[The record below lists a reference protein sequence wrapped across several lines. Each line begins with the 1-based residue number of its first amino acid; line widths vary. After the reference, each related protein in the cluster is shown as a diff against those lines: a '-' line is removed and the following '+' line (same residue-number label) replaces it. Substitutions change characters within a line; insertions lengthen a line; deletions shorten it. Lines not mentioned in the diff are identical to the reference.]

1 MTLTN
6 IFPQCQDLQ
15 SQVEVILQL
24 LQQEPN
30 LRSQQ
35 DGSIVQASLRKAI
48 APTFEIVFAGAFS
61 AGKSMLINALLE
73 RELLYSAEG
82 HATGTECKIA
92 FAKAGEE
99 RVVLTF
105 LSEIEVR
112 EQIQALCQL
121 IGQIAP
127 SNVNQVEVLKQ
138 LQTLTLAVIEQEGG
152 KSKSKRAKDAD
163 ALNLLIEGF
172 INNRDRISSVAN
184 ATYSMEQFGFD
195 NLKKAADYARRGA
208 NSAVLKR
215 VEYYCNHPLLQDGN
229 VIIDTPGIDAPVKK
243 DAALTFDKIEH
254 PDTSAVVFVLKTAAT
269 GEMTS
274 EETELSEKMQGNAGI
289 RDRVFYV
296 FNRIDETWTN
306 DQLRDRLN
314 NTISSQFRNSSK
326 IYKTSGLL
334 GFYGS
339 QIKNT
344 SSSDRFGLDTVF
356 AESVKS
362 VGGDEGTP
370 QFVNEFNSYCL
381 VSGKLDISKFPIP
394 YSVLETNVKNEKY
407 VRLLTS
413 LGKGLIE
420 QLIKDSG
427 IEEFRT
433 AITRYLTT
441 EKRPLLFADL
451 ADDLQPICIALRQSY
466 LEAWLHLESQP
477 RDIESIKSQELQKLS
492 QDLKQI
498 GDRFREHIAQEV
510 NVAVASDQNE
520 LLEADYL
527 KLKTRMVRRLDEL
540 ITSFSVAVVHQR
552 AQASHRRNSVVPVMG
567 ILTEGFYLLAN
578 ELEDVL
584 VECSREIINN
594 FFQNLIEKIKKADY
608 YRELYRLLGNDGE
621 TEIYLQ
627 SVMVKAAEALV
638 NEAKTECDRYVR
650 ERPTFYAEGTV
661 GFFQLQQ
668 SLQQACRGYDYQSM
682 IESEPAIRQLLK
694 MDFEYK
700 VKDTVVRTYRQT
712 INQTLN
718 THLLEGAEKQADKI
732 LQQYDRARAYLAQTL
747 EKEAQAKVDSNRKLQ
762 SEIKKNIDA
771 YNDAVSGINQCLE
784 AMQLSRKKLPVVSE
798 SDLSLA
804 PIVVSEVS
812 EVIDA
817 EAVVVDEVDDST
829 EAATSLSQKF

>member
-1 MTLTN
+1 MTLLTL
-6 IFPQCQDLQ
+6 FPQCQDLKA
-15 SQVEVILQL
+15 QVEAILQL

-35 DGSIVQASLRKAI
+35 DGSVVQSSLRKAI

-92 FAKAGEE
+92 FAKTGEE

-105 LSEIEVR
+105 LSEVEVR
-112 EQIQALCQL
+112 EQVQALSQL
-121 IGQIAP
+121 IGQVAP
-127 SNVNQVEVLKQ
+127 ININQPEALKQ
-138 LQTLTLAVIEQEGG
+138 LQTLALSVIEQEGG

-163 ALNLLIEGF
+163 ALNLLLEGF
-172 INNRDRISSVAN
+172 TNNRDRIKSTAN
-184 ATYSMEQFGFD
+184 ATYSMEQFGFE

-215 VEYYCNHPLLQDGN
+215 VEYYCNHPLLEDGN

-243 DAALTFDKIEH
+243 DAALTFDKIQH

-274 EETELSEKMQGNAGI
+274 EETELSEKMQTNAGI

-306 DQLRDRLN
+306 DQLRDRLQ
-314 NTISSQFRNSSK
+314 NTINTQFRNSSK

-344 SSSDRFGLDTVF
+344 SASDRFGLNSVF
-356 AESVKS
+356 SESIKS
-362 VGGDEGTP
+362 VGGQEGTP

-381 VSGKLDISKFPIP
+381 VSGKLDIIKFPIP
-394 YSVLETNVKNEKY
+394 YNVLETNVKNEKY
-407 VRLLTS
+407 VRLLAG
-413 LGKGLIE
+413 LGTGLIG

-466 LEAWLHLESQP
+466 LEAWLQLESQP
-477 RDIESIKSQELQKLS
+477 RDIDAIKSQELQKLS
-492 QDLKQI
+492 RDLKEI
-498 GDRFREHIAQEV
+498 GDRLYEDIAKEV
-510 NVAVASDQNE
+510 NVAVASDRNE
-520 LLEADYL
+520 FLEADYL
-527 KLKTRMVRRLDEL
+527 KLKTKMVKRLDEL
-540 ITSFSVAVVHQR
+540 IVNFSVAVVHQR

-567 ILTEGFYLLAN
+567 ILAEGFYFLAN

-584 VECSREIINN
+584 VECSKEIVTN
-594 FFQNLIEKIKKADY
+594 FFQNLIEKLKKTDY
-608 YRELYRLLGNDGE
+608 YLELYRLLGNDGG
-621 TEIYLQ
+621 TESYLQ
-627 SVMVKAAEALV
+627 SVMLNASDALV

-650 ERPTFYAEGTV
+650 ERPTFYANDTGS
-661 GFFQLQQ
+661 FQLQQ
-668 SLQQACRGYDYQSM
+668 ALFQACRGYDFQSM
-682 IESEPAIRQLLK
+682 IESEPAIRQLLQL
-694 MDFEYK
+694 DFEFK
-700 VKDTVVRTYRQT
+700 VKDTVIRTFRQT

-718 THLLEGAEKQADKI
+718 THLLAGAEKQGDEI

-747 EKEAQAKVDSNRKLQ
+747 EKEAQAKIDNNRRLQ
-762 SEIKKNIDA
+762 GDIKQNIDA
-771 YNDAVSGINQCLE
+771 YNAAVSNINACLE
-784 AMQLSRKKLPVVSE
+784 AMQLSRKKLPAISE
-798 SDLSLA
+798 SDLS
-804 PIVVSEVS
+804 IVPTVAIDVT
-812 EVIDA
+812 DA
-817 EAVVVDEVDDST
+817 ESVAIEETNASLLDDKS
-829 EAATSLSQKF
+829 

>member
-1 MTLTN
+1 MTLSTL
-6 IFPQCQDLQ
+6 FPQCQDLQ
-15 SQVEVILQL
+15 AQVEAILQL

-35 DGSIVQASLRKAI
+35 DGSIVQSSLRKAI

-92 FAKAGEE
+92 FAKTGEE

-105 LSEIEVR
+105 LNEVEVR
-112 EQIQALCQL
+112 EQIQALSQL
-121 IGQIAP
+121 IGQVSPTNINEIEA
-127 SNVNQVEVLKQ
+127 LRQ
-138 LQTLTLAVIEQEGG
+138 LQTLTLNVIELEGG

-172 INNRDRISSVAN
+172 IQNRDRISSVAN
-184 ATYSMEQFGFD
+184 ATYSMEQFNFD
-195 NLKKAADYARRGA
+195 NLKQAADYARRGA

-215 VEYYCNHPLLQDGN
+215 VEYYCNHPLLEDGN

-243 DAALTFDKIEH
+243 DAALTFEKIQH

-274 EETELSEKMQGNAGI
+274 EETELSEKMQSNAGI

-314 NTISSQFRNSSK
+314 HTISSQFRNSSTK

-339 QIKNT
+339 QIKKT
-344 SSSDRFGLDTVF
+344 SISDRFGLDTVF

-362 VGGDEGTP
+362 VGGEEGTP

-381 VSGKLDISKFPIP
+381 VSGKLDITKFPIP

-407 VRLLTS
+407 VRLLSNSGTE
-413 LGKGLIE
+413 LIN

-451 ADDLQPICIALRQSY
+451 ADDLQPICIVLRQSY
-466 LEAWLHLESQP
+466 LEAWLQLESQP
-477 RDIESIKSQELQKLS
+477 RDIEAIKSQELQKLS
-492 QDLKQI
+492 HELKQI
-498 GDRFREHIAQEV
+498 GDRLREHIAQEV
-510 NVAVASDQNE
+510 NVAVASDRDE
-520 LLEADYL
+520 SLEADYM
-527 KLKTRMVRRLDEL
+527 KLKTKMVKRLDEL
-540 ITSFSVAVVHQR
+540 IVSFSVALVHQR

-567 ILTEGFYLLAN
+567 ILTEGFYFLAN

-584 VECSREIINN
+584 VECSKEIINN

-608 YRELYRLLGNDGE
+608 YRELYRLLGNDSE

-627 SVMVKAAEALV
+627 SLMVKASEALV

-650 ERPTFYAEGTV
+650 ERPTFYLEGTT
-661 GFFQLQQ
+661 GFWQLQQ
-668 SLQQACRGYDYQSM
+668 TLQQACRGYDYQSM
-682 IESEPAIRQLLK
+682 IESEPAIRQLLQL
-694 MDFEYK
+694 DFEFK
-700 VKDTVVRTYRQT
+700 VKETVIRTFRQT

-718 THLLEGAEKQADKI
+718 THLLGGADKQADKI
-732 LQQYDRARAYLAQTL
+732 LQQYDRAREYLAQTL
-747 EKEAQAKVDSNRKLQ
+747 EKEAQLKVDNNRRLQ
-762 SEIKKNIDA
+762 GEVKQNIDA
-771 YNDAVSGINQCLE
+771 YNGAVSSINQCLE
-784 AMQLSRKKLPVVSE
+784 AMQLSRKKLPIISE
-798 SDLSLA
+798 SDLSIATFL
-804 PIVVSEVS
+804 PEI
-812 EVIDA
+812 IDA
-817 EAVVVDEVDDST
+817 EYIIDDSQNV
-829 EAATSLSQKF
+829 ELEK

>member
-1 MTLTN
+1 MTLSTL
-6 IFPQCQDLQ
+6 FPQCQDLQ
-15 SQVEVILQL
+15 AQVEAILQL

-35 DGSIVQASLRKAI
+35 DGSIVQSSLRKAI

-92 FAKAGEE
+92 FAKTGEE

-105 LSEIEVR
+105 LNEVEVR
-112 EQIQALCQL
+112 EQIQALSQL
-121 IGQIAP
+121 IGQVSPTNINEIEA
-127 SNVNQVEVLKQ
+127 LRQ
-138 LQTLTLAVIEQEGG
+138 LQTLTLNVIELEGG

-172 INNRDRISSVAN
+172 IQNRDRISSVAN
-184 ATYSMEQFGFD
+184 ATYSMEQFNFD
-195 NLKKAADYARRGA
+195 NLKQAADYARRGA

-215 VEYYCNHPLLQDGN
+215 VEYYCNHPLLEDGN

-243 DAALTFDKIEH
+243 DAALTFEKIQH

-274 EETELSEKMQGNAGI
+274 EETELSEKMQSNAGI

-314 NTISSQFRNSSK
+314 HTISSQFRNSSTK

-339 QIKNT
+339 QIKKT
-344 SSSDRFGLDTVF
+344 SISDRFGLDTVF

-362 VGGDEGTP
+362 VGGEEGTP

-381 VSGKLDISKFPIP
+381 VSGKLDITKFPIP

-407 VRLLTS
+407 VRLLSNSGTE
-413 LGKGLIE
+413 LIN

-451 ADDLQPICIALRQSY
+451 ADDLQPICIVLRQSY
-466 LEAWLHLESQP
+466 LEAWLQLESQP
-477 RDIESIKSQELQKLS
+477 RDIEAIKSQELQKLS
-492 QDLKQI
+492 HELKQI
-498 GDRFREHIAQEV
+498 GDRLREHIAQEV
-510 NVAVASDQNE
+510 NVAVASDRDE
-520 LLEADYL
+520 SLEADYM
-527 KLKTRMVRRLDEL
+527 KLKTKMVKRLDEL
-540 ITSFSVAVVHQR
+540 IVSFSVALVHQR

-567 ILTEGFYLLAN
+567 ILTEGFYFLAN

-584 VECSREIINN
+584 VECSKEIINN

-608 YRELYRLLGNDGE
+608 YRELYRLLGNDSE

-627 SVMVKAAEALV
+627 SLMVKASEALV

-650 ERPTFYAEGTV
+650 ERPTFYLEGTS
-661 GFFQLQQ
+661 GFWQLQQ
-668 SLQQACRGYDYQSM
+668 TLQQACRGYDYQSM
-682 IESEPAIRQLLK
+682 IESEPAIRQLLQL
-694 MDFEYK
+694 DFEFK
-700 VKDTVVRTYRQT
+700 VKETVIRTFRQT

-718 THLLEGAEKQADKI
+718 THLLGGADKQADKI
-732 LQQYDRARAYLAQTL
+732 LQQYDRAREYLAQTL
-747 EKEAQAKVDSNRKLQ
+747 EKEAQLKVDNNRRLQ
-762 SEIKKNIDA
+762 GEVKQNIDA
-771 YNDAVSGINQCLE
+771 YNGAVSNINQCLE
-784 AMQLSRKKLPVVSE
+784 AMQLSRKKLPIISE
-798 SDLSLA
+798 SDLS
-804 PIVVSEVS
+804 I
-812 EVIDA
+812 
-817 EAVVVDEVDDST
+817 
-829 EAATSLSQKF
+829 ATSLPEVIEAGSIIDDSQNIELEK

>member
-1 MTLTN
+1 MTLQTL
-6 IFPQCQDLQ
+6 FPQCQDLQ
-15 SQVEVILQL
+15 SQVEAILQL

-35 DGSIVQASLRKAI
+35 DGSVVQASLRKAI

-92 FAKAGEE
+92 FAIAGEE

-105 LSEIEVR
+105 LNEVEVR

-121 IGQIAP
+121 IGQVPPTNI
-127 SNVNQVEVLKQ
+127 NQIEALKQ
-138 LQTLTLAVIEQEGG
+138 LQTVTLAVIEQEGG

-172 INNRDRISSVAN
+172 INNRDRISSLTN

-243 DAALTFDKIEH
+243 DAALTFEKIQH

-274 EETELSEKMQGNAGI
+274 EETELSEKMQSNAGI

-306 DQLRDRLN
+306 DQLRDRLQ
-314 NTISSQFRNSSK
+314 NTINTQFRNSSK

-344 SSSDRFGLDTVF
+344 SSSNRFGLDSVF

-362 VGGDEGTP
+362 VGGQEGTP

-381 VSGKLDISKFPIP
+381 VSGKLDITKFPIP

-407 VRLLTS
+407 VRLLSS
-413 LGKGLIE
+413 LGTGLIN

-466 LEAWLHLESQP
+466 LEAWHALESQP
-477 RDIESIKSQELQKLS
+477 RDIEAIKSQELQKLS

-498 GDRFREHIAQEV
+498 GDRLRENIAHEV
-510 NVAVASDQNE
+510 NVAVASDRDE

-527 KLKTRMVRRLDEL
+527 RLKTRMVRRLDEL
-540 ITSFSVAVVHQR
+540 IVSFSVALVHQR

-584 VECSREIINN
+584 VECSKEIITN

-608 YRELYRLLGNDGE
+608 YRELYRLLGNDGD
-621 TEIYLQ
+621 TESYLQ
-627 SVMVKAAEALV
+627 SLMVKASEALV

-650 ERPTFYAEGTV
+650 ERPTFYAEGTA
-661 GFFQLQQ
+661 GFWQLQQ
-668 SLQQACRGYDYQSM
+668 TLQQACRGYDYQSM

-694 MDFEYK
+694 LDFEFK
-700 VKDTVVRTYRQT
+700 VKDTVIRTFRQT

-718 THLLEGAEKQADKI
+718 THLLGGADKQADKI
-732 LQQYDRARAYLAQTL
+732 LQQYDRARDYLAQTL
-747 EKEAQAKVDSNRKLQ
+747 EKEAQSKVDNNRRLQ
-762 SEIKKNIDA
+762 GEVKQNIDT
-771 YNDAVSGINQCLE
+771 YNSAVSSINQCLE
-784 AMQLSRKKLPVVSE
+784 AMQLTRKKLPIISE
-798 SDLSLA
+798 SDLS
-804 PIVVSEVS
+804 VSTVTTDVIETES
-812 EVIDA
+812 IVID
-817 EAVVVDEVDDST
+817 DTTS
-829 EAATSLSQKF
+829 SLSDPES

>member
-1 MTLTN
+1 MTLLTL
-6 IFPQCQDLQ
+6 FPQCQDLQ
-15 SQVEVILQL
+15 VQVEAILQL

-35 DGSIVQASLRKAI
+35 DGSVVQSSLRKAI

-92 FAKAGEE
+92 FAKTGEE

-105 LSEIEVR
+105 LNEVEVR
-112 EQIQALCQL
+112 EQIQALAQL
-121 IGQIAP
+121 IREVAP
-127 SNVNQVEVLKQ
+127 TNINEIKALGQ
-138 LQTLTLAVIEQEGG
+138 LQTSTLAIIEQEGG

-215 VEYYCNHPLLQDGN
+215 VEYYCNHPLLEDGN

-243 DAALTFDKIEH
+243 DAALTFEKIQH

-274 EETELSEKMQGNAGI
+274 EETELSEKMQSNAGI

-306 DQLRDRLN
+306 DQLRDRLQ
-314 NTISSQFRNSSK
+314 NTINTQFRNSSK

-344 SSSDRFGLDTVF
+344 SARDRFGLDSVF
-356 AESVKS
+356 VESVKS
-362 VGGDEGTP
+362 VGGQEGTP

-381 VSGKLDISKFPIP
+381 VSGKLDITKFPIP

-407 VRLLTS
+407 VRLLS
-413 LGKGLIE
+413 GLGTGLIG

-427 IEEFRT
+427 LEEFRT

-466 LEAWLHLESQP
+466 LEAWLQLESQP
-477 RDIESIKSQELQKLS
+477 RDIEAIKSQELQKLS
-492 QDLKQI
+492 RDLKEI
-498 GDRFREHIAQEV
+498 GDRLYEDIATEV
-510 NVAVASDQNE
+510 NITVASDRNE
-520 LLEADYL
+520 SLETDYL
-527 KLKTRMVRRLDEL
+527 KLKTKMVRRLDEL
-540 ITSFSVAVVHQR
+540 IIDFSVAVVHQR

-567 ILTEGFYLLAN
+567 ILTEGFYFLAN

-584 VECSREIINN
+584 VECSKEIITN
-594 FFQNLIEKIKKADY
+594 FFQNLIEKIKKTDY
-608 YRELYRLLGNDGE
+608 YLELYRLLGNDGG
-621 TEIYLQ
+621 TENYLQ
-627 SVMVKAAEALV
+627 SLMIKASDAMV

-650 ERPTFYAEGTV
+650 ERPAFYAEGTA
-661 GFFQLQQ
+661 GFWQLQQ
-668 SLQQACRGYDYQSM
+668 TLQLVCRGYDYQSM

-694 MDFEYK
+694 LDFEFK
-700 VKDTVVRTYRQT
+700 VKDTVIRTFRQT

-718 THLLEGAEKQADKI
+718 THLLAGAEKQADEI

-747 EKEAQAKVDSNRKLQ
+747 EKEAQSKIDNNRRLQ
-762 SEIKKNIDA
+762 GDIKQNIDA
-771 YNDAVSGINQCLE
+771 YNAAVSNINGCLE
-784 AMQLSRKKLPVVSE
+784 AMQLSRKKLPVISE
-798 SDLSLA
+798 SDLS
-804 PIVVSEVS
+804 VVQAVA
-812 EVIDA
+812 IDA
-817 EAVVVDEVDDST
+817 IDT
-829 EAATSLSQKF
+829 ESGAINEIELVS

>member
-1 MTLTN
+1 MTLSTL
-6 IFPQCQDLQ
+6 FPQCQDLQ
-15 SQVEVILQL
+15 AQVEAILQL

-35 DGSIVQASLRKAI
+35 DGSIVQSSLRKAI

-92 FAKAGEE
+92 FAKTGEE

-105 LSEIEVR
+105 LNEVEVR
-112 EQIQALCQL
+112 EQIQALSQL
-121 IGQIAP
+121 IGQVSPTNINEIEA
-127 SNVNQVEVLKQ
+127 LRQ
-138 LQTLTLAVIEQEGG
+138 LQTLTLNVIELEGG

-172 INNRDRISSVAN
+172 IQNRDRISSVAN
-184 ATYSMEQFGFD
+184 ATYSMEQFNFD
-195 NLKKAADYARRGA
+195 NLKQAADYARRGA

-215 VEYYCNHPLLQDGN
+215 VEYYCNHPLLEDGN

-243 DAALTFDKIEH
+243 DAALTFEKIQH

-274 EETELSEKMQGNAGI
+274 EETELSEKMQSNAGI

-314 NTISSQFRNSSK
+314 HTISSQFRNSSTK

-339 QIKNT
+339 QIKKT
-344 SSSDRFGLDTVF
+344 SISDRFGLDTVF

-362 VGGDEGTP
+362 VGGEEGTP

-381 VSGKLDISKFPIP
+381 VSGKLDITKFPIP

-407 VRLLTS
+407 VRLLSNSGTE
-413 LGKGLIE
+413 LIN

-451 ADDLQPICIALRQSY
+451 ADDLQPICIVLRQSY
-466 LEAWLHLESQP
+466 LEAWLQLESQP
-477 RDIESIKSQELQKLS
+477 RDIEAIKSQELQKLS
-492 QDLKQI
+492 HELKQI
-498 GDRFREHIAQEV
+498 GDRLREHIAQEV
-510 NVAVASDQNE
+510 NVAVASDRDE
-520 LLEADYL
+520 SLEADYM
-527 KLKTRMVRRLDEL
+527 KLKTKMVKRLDEL
-540 ITSFSVAVVHQR
+540 IVSFSVALVHQR

-567 ILTEGFYLLAN
+567 ILTEGFYFLAN

-584 VECSREIINN
+584 VECSKEIINN

-608 YRELYRLLGNDGE
+608 YRELYRLLGNDSE

-627 SVMVKAAEALV
+627 SLMVKASEALV

-650 ERPTFYAEGTV
+650 ERPEFYAEDHLV
-661 GFFQLQQ
+661 FWQLQQ
-668 SLQQACRGYDYQSM
+668 TLRQACRGYDYQSM
-682 IESEPAIRQLLK
+682 IGAEPAIRQFLK
-694 MDFEYK
+694 LDFEFK
-700 VKDTVVRTYRQT
+700 VKDTVLRTFRQT

-718 THLLEGAEKQADKI
+718 THLLAGADKQADKI
-732 LQQYDRARAYLAQTL
+732 LQQYDRAREYLAQTL
-747 EKEAQAKVDSNRKLQ
+747 EKEAQLKIDNNRRLQ
-762 SEIKKNIDA
+762 GEIKQNIDA
-771 YNDAVSGINQCLE
+771 YNGAVSSINQCLE
-784 AMQLSRKKLPVVSE
+784 AMQLSRKKLPIISE
-798 SDLSLA
+798 SDLLIA
-804 PIVVSEVS
+804 TPISD
-812 EVIDA
+812 VIDA
-817 EAVVVDEVDDST
+817 ESVVIVETNNPSLETEV
-829 EAATSLSQKF
+829 

>member
-1 MTLTN
+1 MTLTTL
-6 IFPQCQDLQ
+6 FPQCQDLQ
-15 SQVEVILQL
+15 TQVEAILQL
-24 LQQEPN
+24 LQQEPT

-35 DGSIVQASLRKAI
+35 DGSVVQSSLRKAI

-92 FAKAGEE
+92 FAKNGEE

-105 LSEIEVR
+105 LSEVEVR
-112 EQIQALCQL
+112 EQVQALSQL
-121 IGQIAP
+121 IGQVAP
-127 SNVNQVEVLKQ
+127 TNINQIEALKQ
-138 LQTLTLAVIEQEGG
+138 VQTLTLAVIEQEGG

-184 ATYSMEQFGFD
+184 ATYSMDDFGFE

-215 VEYYCNHPLLQDGN
+215 VEYYCHHPLLEDGN

-243 DAALTFDKIEH
+243 DAALTFEKIQH

-269 GEMTS
+269 GELTS
-274 EETELSEKMQGNAGI
+274 EETELSEKMQGNPGI

-306 DQLRDRLN
+306 DQLRDRLQ
-314 NTISSQFRNSSK
+314 NTINTQFRNSSK

-344 SSSDRFGLDTVF
+344 SASDRFGLDSVF
-356 AESVKS
+356 AESIKS
-362 VGGDEGTP
+362 VGGQEGTP

-381 VSGKLDISKFPIP
+381 VSGKLDIIKFPIP

-407 VRLLTS
+407 VRLLS
-413 LGKGLIE
+413 GLGTGLIE

-477 RDIESIKSQELQKLS
+477 RDIEAIKSQELQKLS
-492 QDLKQI
+492 RDLKEI
-498 GDRFREHIAQEV
+498 GDRLYEDIAKEV
-510 NVAVASDQNE
+510 NVAVASDHNE

-527 KLKTRMVRRLDEL
+527 RLKGKMVMRLDEL
-540 ITSFSVAVVHQR
+540 IAGFSVAMVHQR

-567 ILTEGFYLLAN
+567 ILTEGFYFLAN

-584 VECSREIINN
+584 VECSKEIVTN
-594 FFQNLIEKIKKADY
+594 FFQNLIEKIKKTDY
-608 YRELYRLLGNDGE
+608 YLELYRLLGNDGG
-621 TEIYLQ
+621 TESYLQ
-627 SVMVKAAEALV
+627 SLMIKASDALV
-638 NEAKTECDRYVR
+638 KEAKTECDRYVR
-650 ERPTFYAEGTV
+650 ERPSFYAEGTA
-661 GFFQLQQ
+661 GFWHLQQ
-668 SLQQACRGYDYQSM
+668 TLFQACRGYDYQSM

-694 MDFEYK
+694 LDFEFK
-700 VKDTVVRTYRQT
+700 VKDTVIRTFRQT

-718 THLLEGAEKQADKI
+718 THLLAGAAKQGDEI

-747 EKEAQAKVDSNRKLQ
+747 EKEAQTKIDHNRRLQ
-762 SEIKKNIDA
+762 GDIKQNIDA
-771 YNDAVSGINQCLE
+771 YNAAVSSINTCLE
-784 AMQLSRKKLPVVSE
+784 AMQLSRKKLPVISE
-798 SDLSLA
+798 SDLS
-804 PIVVSEVS
+804 VVIPTVAID
-812 EVIDA
+812 VIDA
-817 EAVVVDEVDDST
+817 ESVVIDEAIDS
-829 EAATSLSQKF
+829 ESQT

>member
-1 MTLTN
+1 MTLTTL
-6 IFPQCQDLQ
+6 FPQCQDLQ
-15 SQVEVILQL
+15 AQVEAILQL

-92 FAKAGEE
+92 FAKTGEE

-105 LSEIEVR
+105 LSEVEVR
-112 EQIQALCQL
+112 EQVQALSQL
-121 IGQIAP
+121 IGQVAP
-127 SNVNQVEVLKQ
+127 MNINQPEALKQ
-138 LQTLTLAVIEQEGG
+138 LQTLALSVIEQEGG

-163 ALNLLIEGF
+163 ALNLLLEGF
-172 INNRDRISSVAN
+172 TNNRDRISSTAN

-269 GEMTS
+269 GEITS

-314 NTISSQFRNSSK
+314 HTISSQFRNSSK

-339 QIKNT
+339 QLKNT
-344 SSSDRFGLDTVF
+344 SISDRFGLDSVF

-362 VGGDEGTP
+362 VGGEEGTP

-407 VRLLTS
+407 VRLLSHSGT
-413 LGKGLIE
+413 GLIE

-433 AITRYLTT
+433 AITRYLTI

-466 LEAWLHLESQP
+466 LEAWLKLESQP
-477 RDIESIKSQELQKLS
+477 RDIEAIKSQELQKLS

-498 GDRFREHIAQEV
+498 GDRLRDHIAQEV
-510 NVAVASDQNE
+510 NVVVASDRNE

-527 KLKTRMVRRLDEL
+527 KLKTKMVRRLDEL
-540 ITSFSVAVVHQR
+540 IVSFSVAMVHQR

-567 ILTEGFYLLAN
+567 ILTEGFYFLAN

-584 VECSREIINN
+584 VECSKEIIAN
-594 FFQNLIEKIKKADY
+594 FFQNMIEQIKKADY

-621 TEIYLQ
+621 TESYLQ
-627 SVMVKAAEALV
+627 GVMVKASEALV

-650 ERPTFYAEGTV
+650 ERPEFYAEGNV
-661 GFFQLQQ
+661 VFWQLQQ
-668 SLQQACRGYDYQSM
+668 ALHQACRGYDYQSM
-682 IESEPAIRQLLK
+682 IDSEPAIRQFLK
-694 MDFEYK
+694 LDFEYK
-700 VKDTVVRTYRQT
+700 VKDTVIRTFRQT

-718 THLLEGAEKQADKI
+718 THLLGGADNQADKI
-732 LQQYDRARAYLAQTL
+732 LQQYDRAREYLAQTL
-747 EKEAQAKVDSNRKLQ
+747 EKEAQSKVDNNRRLQ
-762 SEIKKNIDA
+762 GEVKQNIDA
-771 YNDAVSGINQCLE
+771 YNAAVSNINQCLE
-784 AMQLSRKKLPVVSE
+784 AMQLTRKKLPIISE
-798 SDLSLA
+798 SDLLMPTA
-804 PIVVSEVS
+804 IAET
-812 EVIDA
+812 IDT
-817 EAVVVDEVDDST
+817 ESSVVDEVEDT
-829 EAATSLSQKF
+829 EV

>member
-1 MTLTN
+1 MTLSTL
-6 IFPQCQDLQ
+6 FPQCQDLQ
-15 SQVEVILQL
+15 AQVEAILQL

-35 DGSIVQASLRKAI
+35 DGSIVQSSLRKAI

-92 FAKAGEE
+92 FAKTGEE

-105 LSEIEVR
+105 LNEVEVR
-112 EQIQALCQL
+112 EQIQALAQL
-121 IGQIAP
+121 IGQVSPTNINEIEA
-127 SNVNQVEVLKQ
+127 LRQ
-138 LQTLTLAVIEQEGG
+138 LQTLTLNVIELEGG

-172 INNRDRISSVAN
+172 IQNRDRISSVAN
-184 ATYSMEQFGFD
+184 ATYSMEQFNFD
-195 NLKKAADYARRGA
+195 NLKQAADYARRGA

-215 VEYYCNHPLLQDGN
+215 VEYYCNHPLLEDGN

-243 DAALTFDKIEH
+243 DAALTFEKIQH

-274 EETELSEKMQGNAGI
+274 EETELSEKMQSNAGI

-314 NTISSQFRNSSK
+314 HTISSQFRNSSTK

-339 QIKNT
+339 QIKKT
-344 SSSDRFGLDTVF
+344 SISDRFGLDTVF

-362 VGGDEGTP
+362 VGGEEGTP

-381 VSGKLDISKFPIP
+381 VSGKLDITKFPIP

-407 VRLLTS
+407 VRLLSNSGTE
-413 LGKGLIE
+413 LIN

-451 ADDLQPICIALRQSY
+451 ADDLQPICIVLRQSY
-466 LEAWLHLESQP
+466 LEAWLQLESQP
-477 RDIESIKSQELQKLS
+477 RDIEAIKSQELQKLS
-492 QDLKQI
+492 HELKQI
-498 GDRFREHIAQEV
+498 GDRLREHIAQEV
-510 NVAVASDQNE
+510 NVAVASDRDE
-520 LLEADYL
+520 SLEADYM
-527 KLKTRMVRRLDEL
+527 KLKTKMVKRLDEL
-540 ITSFSVAVVHQR
+540 IVSFSVALVHQR

-567 ILTEGFYLLAN
+567 ILTEGFYFLAN

-584 VECSREIINN
+584 VECSKQY
-594 FFQNLIEKIKKADY
+594 FGQN
-608 YRELYRLLGNDGE
+608 
-621 TEIYLQ
+621 
-627 SVMVKAAEALV
+627 
-638 NEAKTECDRYVR
+638 
-650 ERPTFYAEGTV
+650 
-661 GFFQLQQ
+661 
-668 SLQQACRGYDYQSM
+668 
-682 IESEPAIRQLLK
+682 
-694 MDFEYK
+694 
-700 VKDTVVRTYRQT
+700 
-712 INQTLN
+712 
-718 THLLEGAEKQADKI
+718 
-732 LQQYDRARAYLAQTL
+732 
-747 EKEAQAKVDSNRKLQ
+747 
-762 SEIKKNIDA
+762 
-771 YNDAVSGINQCLE
+771 
-784 AMQLSRKKLPVVSE
+784 
-798 SDLSLA
+798 
-804 PIVVSEVS
+804 
-812 EVIDA
+812 
-817 EAVVVDEVDDST
+817 
-829 EAATSLSQKF
+829 

>member
-1 MTLTN
+1 MTLSTV
-6 IFPQCQDLQ
+6 FPQCQDLQ
-15 SQVEVILQL
+15 AQVEAILQL

-35 DGSIVQASLRKAI
+35 DGSIVQSSLRKAI

-92 FAKAGEE
+92 FAKTGEE

-105 LSEIEVR
+105 LNEVEVR
-112 EQIQALCQL
+112 EQIQALAQL
-121 IGQIAP
+121 IGQVTPTNI
-127 SNVNQVEVLKQ
+127 NQIEALKQ
-138 LQTLTLAVIEQEGG
+138 LQTSTLAVIDEEGG

-184 ATYSMEQFGFD
+184 ATYSMEQFNFD
-195 NLKKAADYARRGA
+195 NLKQAADYARRGA

-215 VEYYCNHPLLQDGN
+215 VEYYCNHPLLEDGN

-243 DAALTFDKIEH
+243 DAALTFEKIQH

-274 EETELSEKMQGNAGI
+274 EETELSETMQSNAGI

-306 DQLRDRLN
+306 DQLLHRLN
-314 NTISSQFRNSSK
+314 HTISSQFRNSSK

-344 SSSDRFGLDTVF
+344 SLSDRFGLDTVF

-362 VGGDEGTP
+362 VGGEEGTP

-381 VSGKLDISKFPIP
+381 VSGKLVDTIKFPIP
-394 YSVLETNVKNEKY
+394 PSVLGTHIKNEKY
-407 VRLLTS
+407 VRLLTG
-413 LGKGLIE
+413 LGTGVIE

-466 LEAWLHLESQP
+466 LKVWHDLESQP
-477 RDIESIKSQELQKLS
+477 SDIEAIKSQELQKLS
-492 QDLKQI
+492 QELKLN
-498 GDRFREHIAQEV
+498 GDRLREHIVQEV
-510 NVAVASDQNE
+510 NVAVASDRDE
-520 LLEADYL
+520 SLEADYL
-527 KLKTRMVRRLDEL
+527 KLKTKMVKRLDEL
-540 ITSFSVAVVHQR
+540 IINFSVAVVHQR

-567 ILTEGFYLLAN
+567 ILTEGFYFLAN

-584 VECSREIINN
+584 VECSKEIISN
-594 FFQNLIEKIKKADY
+594 FFQSLIEKIKKADY

-621 TEIYLQ
+621 TESYLQ
-627 SVMVKAAEALV
+627 SLMGKASEALV

-650 ERPTFYAEGTV
+650 ERSEFYATDNLGPW
-661 GFFQLQQ
+661 QLQQ
-668 SLQQACRGYDYQSM
+668 TLHQACRSYDYQSM
-682 IESEPAIRQLLK
+682 IGSEPAIRQFLK
-694 MDFEYK
+694 LDFEFK
-700 VKDTVVRTYRQT
+700 VKDTVLRTFRQT

-718 THLLEGAEKQADKI
+718 THLLAGADKQADKI
-732 LQQYDRARAYLAQTL
+732 LQQYDRAREYLAQTL
-747 EKEAQAKVDSNRKLQ
+747 EKEAQLKIDNNRRLQ
-762 SEIKKNIDA
+762 GEVKQNIDA
-771 YNDAVSGINQCLE
+771 YNGAVSSINQCLE
-784 AMQLSRKKLPVVSE
+784 AMQLSRKKLPIISE
-798 SDLSLA
+798 SDLLIA
-804 PIVVSEVS
+804 TPISD
-812 EVIDA
+812 VIDA
-817 EAVVVDEVDDST
+817 ESVVIVETNNPSLETEV
-829 EAATSLSQKF
+829 

>member
-1 MTLTN
+1 
-6 IFPQCQDLQ
+6 
-15 SQVEVILQL
+15 
-24 LQQEPN
+24 
-30 LRSQQ
+30 
-35 DGSIVQASLRKAI
+35 
-48 APTFEIVFAGAFS
+48 
-61 AGKSMLINALLE
+61 
-73 RELLYSAEG
+73 
-82 HATGTECKIA
+82 
-92 FAKAGEE
+92 
-99 RVVLTF
+99 
-105 LSEIEVR
+105 
-112 EQIQALCQL
+112 
-121 IGQIAP
+121 
-127 SNVNQVEVLKQ
+127 
-138 LQTLTLAVIEQEGG
+138 
-152 KSKSKRAKDAD
+152 
-163 ALNLLIEGF
+163 
-172 INNRDRISSVAN
+172 
-184 ATYSMEQFGFD
+184 MEQFGFD

-229 VIIDTPGIDAPVKK
+229 VIIDTPGIDAPIKK
-243 DAALTFDKIEH
+243 DAALTFEKIEH

-314 NTISSQFRNSSK
+314 HTISSQFRNSSK

-339 QIKNT
+339 QLKNT
-344 SSSDRFGLDTVF
+344 SISDRFGLDSVF

-362 VGGDEGTP
+362 VGGEEGTP

-381 VSGKLDISKFPIP
+381 VSGKLDITKFPIP

-407 VRLLTS
+407 VRLLS
-413 LGKGLIE
+413 HSGIGLIN

-466 LEAWLHLESQP
+466 LEAWLKLESQP
-477 RDIESIKSQELQKLS
+477 RDIEAIKSQELQKLS

-498 GDRFREHIAQEV
+498 GDRLREHIAQEV
-510 NVAVASDQNE
+510 NVSVASDRNE

-527 KLKTRMVRRLDEL
+527 KLKTKMVRRLDEL
-540 ITSFSVAVVHQR
+540 IVSFSVAMVHQR

-567 ILTEGFYLLAN
+567 ILTEGFYFLAN

-584 VECSREIINN
+584 VECSRELIAN
-594 FFQNLIEKIKKADY
+594 FFQNMIEQIKKADY

-621 TEIYLQ
+621 TESYLQ
-627 SVMVKAAEALV
+627 SVMVKASEALV

-650 ERPTFYAEGTV
+650 ERPTFYADGTV
-661 GFFQLQQ
+661 GFWQLQQ
-668 SLQQACRGYDYQSM
+668 TLQQACRGYDYQSM

-694 MDFEYK
+694 LDFEYK
-700 VKDTVVRTYRQT
+700 VKDTVIRTFRQT

-718 THLLEGAEKQADKI
+718 THLLGGADKQADKI
-732 LQQYDRARAYLAQTL
+732 LQQYDRAREYLAQTL
-747 EKEAQAKVDSNRKLQ
+747 EKEAQSKVDNNRRLQ
-762 SEIKKNIDA
+762 GEVKQNIDA
-771 YNDAVSGINQCLE
+771 YNAAVSNINQCLE
-784 AMQLSRKKLPVVSE
+784 AMQLTRKKLPIISE
-798 SDLSLA
+798 SDLLIPTA
-804 PIVVSEVS
+804 I
-812 EVIDA
+812 A
-817 EAVVVDEVDDST
+817 ETIEADSSIVDEVEDT
-829 EAATSLSQKF
+829 EEE

>member
-1 MTLTN
+1 MTL
-6 IFPQCQDLQ
+6 FPQCQDLQ
-15 SQVEVILQL
+15 AQVESLLQL
-24 LQQEPN
+24 LQHEPN

-105 LSEIEVR
+105 LSEVEVR
-112 EQIQALCQL
+112 EQVQALSQL
-121 IGQIAP
+121 IGQDAP
-127 SNVNQVEVLKQ
+127 TNINQPEALKQ
-138 LQTLTLAVIEQEGG
+138 LQTLSLSVIEQEGG

-163 ALNLLIEGF
+163 ALNLLLEGF
-172 INNRDRISSVAN
+172 TNNRDRISSVAN
-184 ATYSMEQFGFD
+184 ATYSMEQFGFE

-274 EETELSEKMQGNAGI
+274 EETELSEKMQSNAGI

-344 SSSDRFGLDTVF
+344 SISDRFGLDSVF

-362 VGGDEGTP
+362 VGGQEGTP

-381 VSGKLDISKFPIP
+381 VSGKLDITKFPIP

-407 VRLLTS
+407 VRLLSNSGTE
-413 LGKGLIE
+413 LIN

-466 LEAWLHLESQP
+466 LEAWLKLESQP
-477 RDIESIKSQELQKLS
+477 RDIEAIKSQELQKLS
-492 QDLKQI
+492 HDLKQI
-498 GDRFREHIAQEV
+498 GDRLREHIAQEV
-510 NVAVASDQNE
+510 NEAVASDRNE

-527 KLKTRMVRRLDEL
+527 KLKTKMVRRLDDL
-540 ITSFSVAVVHQR
+540 IVSFSVAVVHQR

-567 ILTEGFYLLAN
+567 ILTEGFYFLAN
-578 ELEDVL
+578 ELEDIL
-584 VECSREIINN
+584 VECSREIISN

-608 YRELYRLLGNDGE
+608 YLELYRLLGNDGD
-621 TEIYLQ
+621 TENYLQ
-627 SVMVKAAEALV
+627 NLMVKASDALV

-650 ERPTFYAEGTV
+650 ERPSFYAEGTA
-661 GFFQLQQ
+661 GFWQLQQ
-668 SLQQACRGYDYQSM
+668 TLQLVCRGYDYQSM

-694 MDFEYK
+694 LDFEYK
-700 VKDTVVRTYRQT
+700 VRDTVIRTFRQT

-718 THLLEGAEKQADKI
+718 THLLGGADKQADKI

-747 EKEAQAKVDSNRKLQ
+747 EKEAQSKVDNNRRLQ
-762 SEIKKNIDA
+762 GEVKQNIDA
-771 YNDAVSGINQCLE
+771 YNLAVSNINKCLE
-784 AMQLSRKKLPVVSE
+784 AMELTRKKLPMIVE
-798 SDLSLA
+798 SDLSL
-804 PIVVSEVS
+804 PTVIL
-812 EVIDA
+812 EVIPDA
-817 EAVVVDEVDDST
+817 IETESVAIDESHET
-829 EAATSLSQKF
+829 E

>member
-1 MTLTN
+1 MTLITL
-6 IFPQCQDLQ
+6 FPQCQDLQ
-15 SQVEVILQL
+15 TQVEAILQL
-24 LQQEPN
+24 LQQEPT

-35 DGSIVQASLRKAI
+35 DGSVVQSSLRKAI

-92 FAKAGEE
+92 FAKTGEE

-105 LSEIEVR
+105 LNEVEVR
-112 EQIQALCQL
+112 EQIQALAQL
-121 IGQIAP
+121 IREVAP
-127 SNVNQVEVLKQ
+127 TNINEIKALGQ
-138 LQTLTLAVIEQEGG
+138 LQTSTLAIIEQEGG

-215 VEYYCNHPLLQDGN
+215 VEYYCNHPLLEDGN

-243 DAALTFDKIEH
+243 DAALTFEKIQH

-274 EETELSEKMQGNAGI
+274 EETELSEKMQSNAGI

-306 DQLRDRLN
+306 DQLRDRLQ
-314 NTISSQFRNSSK
+314 NTINTQFRNSSK

-344 SSSDRFGLDTVF
+344 STGDRFGLDSVF
-356 AESVKS
+356 AESIKS
-362 VGGDEGTP
+362 VGGQEGTP

-381 VSGKLDISKFPIP
+381 VSGKLDITKFPIP

-407 VRLLTS
+407 VRLLS
-413 LGKGLIE
+413 GLGTGLIG

-433 AITRYLTT
+433 AITNYLTK

-477 RDIESIKSQELQKLS
+477 RDIEAIKSQELQKLS
-492 QDLKQI
+492 RDLKEI
-498 GDRFREHIAQEV
+498 GDRLYEDIAKEV
-510 NVAVASDQNE
+510 NVAVASDQNQS
-520 LLEADYL
+520 LEVDYL
-527 KLKTRMVRRLDEL
+527 KLKIKMLQRLDEL
-540 ITSFSVAVVHQR
+540 IINFSVAMVHQR

-567 ILTEGFYLLAN
+567 ILAEGFYFLAN

-584 VECSREIINN
+584 VECSKEIVTN
-594 FFQNLIEKIKKADY
+594 FFQNLIEKLKKTDY
-608 YRELYRLLGNDGE
+608 YLELYRLLGNDGG
-621 TEIYLQ
+621 TENYLQ
-627 SVMVKAAEALV
+627 SVMLNASDALV
-638 NEAKTECDRYVR
+638 NEAKVECDRYVR
-650 ERPTFYAEGTV
+650 ERPTFYADGA
-661 GFFQLQQ
+661 GPFQLQQ
-668 SLQQACRGYDYQSM
+668 TLFQACRGYDYQSM

-694 MDFEYK
+694 LDFEFK
-700 VKDTVVRTYRQT
+700 VKDTVTRTFRQT

-718 THLLEGAEKQADKI
+718 THLLAGAEKQGDEI

-747 EKEAQAKVDSNRKLQ
+747 EKEAQSKIDHNRRLQ
-762 SEIKKNIDA
+762 GDIKQNIDA
-771 YNDAVSGINQCLE
+771 YNAAVSNINACLE
-784 AMQLSRKKLPVVSE
+784 AMQLSRKKLPVISE
-798 SDLSLA
+798 SDLS
-804 PIVVSEVS
+804 VVPNVAID
-812 EVIDA
+812 VIDA
-817 EAVVVDEVDDST
+817 ESVVIDEVSNS
-829 EAATSLSQKF
+829 EV

>member
-1 MTLTN
+1 MTLPTH
-6 IFPQCQDLQ
+6 FPQCQDLQ
-15 SQVEVILQL
+15 TQVEAILQL
-24 LQQEPN
+24 LQQEPT

-48 APTFEIVFAGAFS
+48 APIFEIVFAGAFS

-105 LSEIEVR
+105 LNEVEVR
-112 EQIQALCQL
+112 EQIHALSQL

-127 SNVNQVEVLKQ
+127 TNINQIDALKQ
-138 LQTLTLAVIEQEGG
+138 LQTQTLAVIEQEGG

-184 ATYSMEQFGFD
+184 STYSMEQFGFD

-243 DAALTFDKIEH
+243 DAALTFEKIEH
-254 PDTSAVVFVLKTAAT
+254 PDTSAVVFVLKTASS
-269 GEMTS
+269 GELTS
-274 EETELSEKMQGNAGI
+274 EETELSEKIQSNAGI

-296 FNRIDETWTN
+296 FNRIDETWMN
-306 DQLRDRLN
+306 SQLLQRLN
-314 NTISSQFRNSSK
+314 QTISSQFRNSSR

-344 SSSDRFGLDTVF
+344 SLSDRFGLDSIF

-362 VGGDEGTP
+362 VGGEEDTP

-381 VSGKLDISKFPIP
+381 VSGKLDTEKFEIP
-394 YSVLETNVKNEKY
+394 YSVLQTSIKNEKY
-407 VRLLTS
+407 VRLLGK
-413 LGKGLIE
+413 LGTRLID

-433 AITRYLTT
+433 AITHYLTN

-466 LEAWLHLESQP
+466 LESWHKLESQP
-477 RDIESIKSQELQKLS
+477 RDIEAIKLQELQKLGH
-492 QDLKQI
+492 DLKQI
-498 GDRFREHIAQEV
+498 GDRFREHIAQEL
-510 NVAVASDQNE
+510 NDAVASNKNQSLE
-520 LLEADYL
+520 LDYR
-527 KLKTRMVRRLDEL
+527 KLKENMVRRLDEL
-540 ITSFSVAVVHQR
+540 IGYFSVADVHQR

-567 ILTEGFYLLAN
+567 ILAEGFYYLAN

-584 VECSREIINN
+584 VENSQRIVEN
-594 FFQNLIEKIKKADY
+594 FFQNLIESIKRTEY
-608 YRELYRLLGNDGE
+608 YRELYRLLGNDGGIE
-621 TEIYLQ
+621 SRLEKLAVTA
-627 SVMVKAAEALV
+627 SDALV
-638 NEAKTECDRYVR
+638 NEARTECDRYVR
-650 ERPTFYAEGTV
+650 ERPEFYAEGTNSIY
-661 GFFQLQQ
+661 QLHQT
-668 SLQQACRGYDYQSM
+668 LQQACRGYDYQSM
-682 IESEPAIRQLLK
+682 IEAEPAIRQLLK
-694 MDFEYK
+694 LDFELK
-700 VKDTVVRTYRQT
+700 VKDTIIRTFRQS
-712 INQTLN
+712 INQTLS
-718 THLLEGAEKQADKI
+718 THLLASAERQSDSI
-732 LQQYDRARAYLAQTL
+732 LQQYDHARDYLAQTL
-747 EKEAQAKVDSNRKLQ
+747 AKEAQVKLDKNRSLQ
-762 SEIKKNIDA
+762 AVVEKNIA
-771 YNDAVSGINQCLE
+771 TYNGSVSGINQCLE
-784 AMQLSRKKLPVVSE
+784 ALDLSRKKLPIISE
-798 SDLSLA
+798 SDLMVATVISD
-804 PIVVSEVS
+804 
-812 EVIDA
+812 VIDV
-817 EAVVVDEVDDST
+817 ESVFVDEISNS
-829 EAATSLSQKF
+829 EA

>member
-1 MTLTN
+1 MTLSTL
-6 IFPQCQDLQ
+6 FPQCQDLQ
-15 SQVEVILQL
+15 AQVEAILQL

-35 DGSIVQASLRKAI
+35 DGSIVQSSLRKAI

-92 FAKAGEE
+92 FAKTGEE

-105 LSEIEVR
+105 LNEVEVR
-112 EQIQALCQL
+112 EQIQALSQL
-121 IGQIAP
+121 IGQVSPTNINEIEA
-127 SNVNQVEVLKQ
+127 LRQ
-138 LQTLTLAVIEQEGG
+138 LQTLTLNVIELEGG

-172 INNRDRISSVAN
+172 IQNRDRISSVAN
-184 ATYSMEQFGFD
+184 ATYSMEQFNFD
-195 NLKKAADYARRGA
+195 NLKQAADYARRGA

-215 VEYYCNHPLLQDGN
+215 VEYYCNHPLLEDGN

-243 DAALTFDKIEH
+243 DAALTFEKIQH

-274 EETELSEKMQGNAGI
+274 EETELSEKMQSNAGI

-314 NTISSQFRNSSK
+314 HTISSQFRNSSTK

-339 QIKNT
+339 QIKKT
-344 SSSDRFGLDTVF
+344 SISDRFGLDTVF

-362 VGGDEGTP
+362 VGGEEGTP

-381 VSGKLDISKFPIP
+381 VSGKLDITKFPIP

-407 VRLLTS
+407 VRLLSNSGTE
-413 LGKGLIE
+413 LIN

-451 ADDLQPICIALRQSY
+451 ADDLQPICIVLRQSY
-466 LEAWLHLESQP
+466 LEAWLQLESQP
-477 RDIESIKSQELQKLS
+477 RDIEAIKSQELQKLS
-492 QDLKQI
+492 HELKQI
-498 GDRFREHIAQEV
+498 GDRLREHIAQEV
-510 NVAVASDQNE
+510 NVAVASDRDE
-520 LLEADYL
+520 SLEADYM
-527 KLKTRMVRRLDEL
+527 KLKTKMVKRLDEL
-540 ITSFSVAVVHQR
+540 IVSFSVALVHQR

-567 ILTEGFYLLAN
+567 ILTEGFYFLAN

-584 VECSREIINN
+584 VECSKEIINN

-608 YRELYRLLGNDGE
+608 YRELYRLLGNDSE

-627 SVMVKAAEALV
+627 SLMVKASEALV

-650 ERPTFYAEGTV
+650 ERPTFYLEGTT
-661 GFFQLQQ
+661 GFWQLQQ
-668 SLQQACRGYDYQSM
+668 TLQQACRGYDYQSM
-682 IESEPAIRQLLK
+682 IESEPAIRQLLQL
-694 MDFEYK
+694 DFEFK
-700 VKDTVVRTYRQT
+700 VKETVIRTFRQT

-718 THLLEGAEKQADKI
+718 THLLGGADKQADKI
-732 LQQYDRARAYLAQTL
+732 LQQYDRAREYLAQTL
-747 EKEAQAKVDSNRKLQ
+747 EKEAQLKVDNNRRLQ
-762 SEIKKNIDA
+762 GEVKQNIDA
-771 YNDAVSGINQCLE
+771 YNGAISSINQCLE
-784 AMQLSRKKLPVVSE
+784 AMQLSRKKLPIISE
-798 SDLSLA
+798 SDLS
-804 PIVVSEVS
+804 I
-812 EVIDA
+812 
-817 EAVVVDEVDDST
+817 
-829 EAATSLSQKF
+829 ATSLPEVIEVESIIDDSQNIELEK